1 MGPKPDML
9 RAVQS
14 SKSHQGFSASGLK
27 SHLQYGLGQL
37 AHFFLHIRFFLFR
50 IKLYLRWLWC
60 PRPLQP
66 VALRLLVRYP
76 HLSLAGGP
84 GYPADVCGQAG
95 RRLIA
100 SRLHVLLW
108 TVFALL
114 LLTTTLLC
122 LVFIMDLA
130 VFHLTPA
137 SQSLSQVGIIL
148 PIFQMR
154 TPWLRGEKICPQDIQ
169 LVIESHLKPTLGTKH
184 NVLPLNR
191 PPFTHPLRHGPG
203 LSSWMASPNQ
213 GGFLLF
219 GLCCFSP
226 VHCANV

>member
-95 RRLIA
+95 RRAGGWLPAGCMCSCEPCLPFSSSQRLSSAWSLSWILLCFILL
-100 SRLHVLLW
+100 RLH
-108 TVFALL
+108 
-114 LLTTTLLC
+114 
-122 LVFIMDLA
+122 
-130 VFHLTPA
+130 
-137 SQSLSQVGIIL
+137 
-148 PIFQMR
+148 
-154 TPWLRGEKICPQDIQ
+154 
-169 LVIESHLKPTLGTKH
+169 SHFLKLE
-184 NVLPLNR
+184 L
-191 PPFTHPLRHGPG
+191 
-203 LSSWMASPNQ
+203 
-213 GGFLLF
+213 
-219 GLCCFSP
+219 FSP
-226 VHCANV
+226 FSRWGPHGSEVKRFAPKIYS